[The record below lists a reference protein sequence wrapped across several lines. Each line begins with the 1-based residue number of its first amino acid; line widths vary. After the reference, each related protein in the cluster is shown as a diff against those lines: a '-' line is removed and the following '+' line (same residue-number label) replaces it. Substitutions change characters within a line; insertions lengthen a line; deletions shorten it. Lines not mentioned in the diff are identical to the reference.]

1 MSSPSSLLPKPTLVL
16 HAGPK
21 AWSSSWAV
29 SKTAVPRRPSGHSKT
44 AGLLHRP
51 GALSFQRQHLPPRQ
65 AFAAAGFCCCRVFVC
80 LFVFDRSC
88 VPQPSL
94 PSAGRGLLS
103 CLRHPE
109 GPRRLNTD
117 PEHNRSTKSC
127 RVKFRSIRYCHIHQ
141 WRTQRQPSLGTNNAS
156 FSSSEVFPPSVKPTA
171 KDKYG

>member
-1 MSSPSSLLPKPTLVL
+1 MCHPTAPHFQSPSWKAKGLVL
-16 HAGPK
+16 QPGSIQTSCAQ
-21 AWSSSWAV
+21 
-29 SKTAVPRRPSGHSKT
+29 KTLGAQQNSR
-44 AGLLHRP
+44 AP
-51 GALSFQRQHLPPRQ
+51 GVLSFQHQHFPPRQ
-65 AFAAAGFCCCRVFVC
+65 AFAAAGLFFLFC
-80 LFVFDRSC
+80 FVFGRSC

-94 PSAGRGLLS
+94 PSACRGLLS

-141 WRTQRQPSLGTNNAS
+141 WRTQRQLSLGTNNAS
-156 FSSSEVFPPSVKPTA
+156 FSSSEVFPPSVKPAA

>member
-1 MSSPSSLLPKPTLVL
+1 MQ
-16 HAGPK
+16 GQ
-21 AWSSSWAV
+21 
-29 SKTAVPRRPSGHSKT
+29 
-44 AGLLHRP
+44 RP
-51 GALSFQRQHLPPRQ
+51 GPPAGQYPKQLCPEDPRGTAEQ
-65 AFAAAGFCCCRVFVC
+65 QGFCTGLEPFPSNANTFHPGRLLLLQGFVAVGFFC

-94 PSAGRGLLS
+94 PSTGRGLLS

-156 FSSSEVFPPSVKPTA
+156 FSSSEVFPPSVKTTA